1 MLMKR
6 KQHFIK
12 LLLVIITILSTGSCV
27 HDDLVSGSQSQ
38 MVSKNMSAK
47 FASRSF
53 WKEDNV
59 YINKVQQVFLKVA
72 NLEHVRARY
81 GELNW
86 DYAMTFGNFNET
98 YALVPIIKD
107 NKVVL
112 LMEAVRRGDK
122 VFFYEKDNKDLVEF
136 FNLVLYSNV
145 TKYDE
150 MINMNGNTL
159 SKTLPAFVCT
169 TRWLSIGC
177 SDNEPN
183 CVPYVKSVTNCEFQG
198 GTGIPPKTFDPI
210 GMDGGG
216 DGNNGYEYP
225 EIPEEID
232 PCRKIK
238 LQRSNVDFYS
248 KINVLES
255 DTGLKK
261 ETGFTQRVN
270 GQYVYHDN
278 ASATNTNNSL
288 SLPDPDL
295 PGNKDIKGFL
305 HTHVD
310 SYTYYDNLQQV
321 DVTRTGIK
329 ILSPADIAYF
339 MSLVKNA
346 HDEGR
351 PLNDVYAGMVAAI
364 QNYQIRFTGNQYQ
377 IKTFT
382 DQEAAAFR
390 APYTIFMQK
399 SIDNQSKLELAF
411 LQFLNE
417 KMNLKGI
424 TLYRMN
430 ADGTNTEI
438 RLNDDKKSTSETDCP
453 N

>member
-1 MLMKR
+1 MKR
-6 KQHFIK
+6 KIHFTRI
-12 LLLVIITILSTGSCV
+12 LLVIVTLLSMSSCV
-27 HDDLVSGSQSQ
+27 RDDLAAESQSQ
-38 MVSKNMSAK
+38 KNSKNMSAK
-47 FASRSF
+47 FASRSL

-72 NLEHVRARY
+72 NLEHVRTRY

-86 DYAMTFGNFNET
+86 DYAMTFGNFNEA
-98 YALVPIIKD
+98 YALVPVIKD

-112 LMEAVRRGDK
+112 LMEAVRTGHK
-122 VFFYEKDNKDLVEF
+122 VFFYEKDNKDLVDF
-136 FNLVLYSNV
+136 FNLAIYSNV

-150 MINMNGNTL
+150 VINKNGNIS

-183 CVPYVKSVTNCEFQG
+183 CVPYVKSITNCEYQG

-232 PCRKIK
+232 PCKKIK
-238 LQRSNVDFYS
+238 SQRSNVDFYS

-288 SLPDPDL
+288 SLPDPNL
-295 PGNKDIKGFL
+295 PENKNIKGFL

-310 SYTYYDNLQQV
+310 SYTYYDDFQQV

-339 MSLVKNA
+339 MDLVKNA
-346 HDEGR
+346 LDEGR
-351 PLNDVYAGMVAAI
+351 PLNDVYAGMIATI

-382 DQEAAAFR
+382 DEEAAAFR

-399 SIDNQSKLELAF
+399 SIDNQSKLELGF
-411 LQFLNE
+411 LQFLSE

-438 RLNDDKKSTSETDCP
+438 SLNDDKKSTNETNCP